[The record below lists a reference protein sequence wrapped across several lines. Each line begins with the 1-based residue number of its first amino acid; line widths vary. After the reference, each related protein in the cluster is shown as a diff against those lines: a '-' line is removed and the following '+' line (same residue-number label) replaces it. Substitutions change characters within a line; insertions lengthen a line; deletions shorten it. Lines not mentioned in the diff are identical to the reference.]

1 MFGMCKK
8 NPKTNAA
15 AKTASNNSS
24 LLAQQRLPDLVGQRS
39 SSLIINF
46 EWFKKSFLAR
56 NFYFTLSLP
65 VVDFTFLQEY
75 LYVIIMSHTSFR
87 MNLHSIVAWI
97 LRKFKWRVTSWKYSR
112 SNIGQPILFVMTQTF
127 RLLL

>member
-1 MFGMCKK
+1 MCKK

-46 EWFKKSFLAR
+46 E
-56 NFYFTLSLP
+56 
-65 VVDFTFLQEY
+65 
-75 LYVIIMSHTSFR
+75 
-87 MNLHSIVAWI
+87 
-97 LRKFKWRVTSWKYSR
+97 
-112 SNIGQPILFVMTQTF
+112 
-127 RLLL
+127 